1 MTIGLD
7 HIPLRCNDASF
18 ADDKTTVPP
27 PKLEGWS
34 SPSKAS
40 YHCQHKFDQSKHIS
54 DSESLPYKFT
64 QNYHHALAVDLQLH
78 CIALLVQTMIKIE
91 DFRCEDLT
99 AQLDLSVP
107 RCCKTEV
114 AVGLTGQPATGGA
127 IIGIKRGSIVYGTL
141 AKPLNDPKQDCVL
154 PLSL

>member
-1 MTIGLD
+1 MQSICSSIVLLVMTVTLGVTAQTKC
-7 HIPLRCNDASF
+7 PSTQPRAVCASKKDYNNPN
-18 ADDKTTVPP
+18 AP
-27 PKLEGWS
+27 
-34 SPSKAS
+34 
-40 YHCQHKFDQSKHIS
+40 
-54 DSESLPYKFT
+54 
-64 QNYHHALAVDLQLH
+64 
-78 CIALLVQTMIKIE
+78 LVQTMIKIE
-91 DFRCEDLT
+91 GFRCEDLT